1 MKKFLLFLCLSV
13 VAVMFSYGQR
23 LMENLDRGLTA
34 VKVSNGVFVSW
45 RMLGSEWNN
54 TQYNLYRNG
63 VKLNTEPLS
72 VSNYLDEGGSNA
84 STYTLGLVKEG
95 VESPEPGNYAVW
107 NKQYLEIPMRQIIKN
122 GIDYGPLYELNDATA
137 ADLDGDGQYEIIV
150 KRINSDF

>member
-95 VESPEPGNYAVW
+95 VES
-107 NKQYLEIPMRQIIKN
+107 
-122 GIDYGPLYELNDATA
+122 LNRAITRSGTNNTWKSPCARSSKTA
-137 ADLDGDGQYEIIV
+137 STTAHST
-150 KRINSDF
+150 N